1 MMYRIFA
8 AALAAGLLAAALIT
22 VVEIFTTTPMIVAAE
37 NYEPPEM
44 HAPEAANAGAHE
56 HDAQAWEPE
65 GDLQRFLFTALA
77 NAVMGIAFALLL
89 VVGLTYS
96 EGEPDRKQGIT
107 LAAIGFAAFTL
118 APAMGL
124 PPKLPGM
131 PVADLYDRQYWWI
144 ATALLTL
151 LGLLSLYLSPKVVV
165 KLLGVVLVIAP
176 HVWGRRNRTTWTP
189 TFPPRWRPTS
199 PPTAWSWARSYGR
212 RWAPLHR
219 ISTRTSSRKTRF
231 KPHARTARIKPRR
244 ISRRGLSFAHKSGT
258 VAP

>member
-176 HVWGRRNRTTWTP
+176 HVWGAPQPDYMDTDVPATMAANFATNSLVMGAILWAALG
-189 TFPPRWRPTS
+189 TF
-199 PPTAWSWARSYGR
+199 
-212 RWAPLHR
+212 APYFYAH
-219 ISTRTSSRKTRF
+219 F
-231 KPHARTARIKPRR
+231 KPKDA
-244 ISRRGLSFAHKSGT
+244 
-258 VAP
+258 V